1 MAGVWNHA
9 KSVCPERWR
18 APSQINRPCEPGF
31 AQAYASCL
39 RCGSWRSDLERRAG
53 LCRRGRQ
60 RWPERGEEADVRG
73 RMTESCGDS
82 LLSRVVKKSLNAETQ
97 SAQRKIER
105 KKGKKRQDKSLTPEG
120 VSYMAIAW
128 RRRGRS
134 RPAFAGGKLS
144 SRRES
149 QANRHQRLR

>member
-1 MAGVWNHA
+1 MGEVWNRA
-9 KSVCPERWR
+9 TSVCPERWR
-18 APSQINRPCEPGF
+18 APSQINRPCGPGF

-39 RCGSWRSDLERRAG
+39 RCGSWRSGLERRGG

-60 RWPERGEEADVRG
+60 QWQEYGEEVGARD
-73 RMTESCGDS
+73 RMLKSCRDS
-82 LLSRVVKKSLNAETQ
+82 LLSRVAKKSLNAETQ

-105 KKGKKRQDKSLTPEG
+105 KKEKKRQDKSLTPEG

-128 RRRGRS
+128 RRCGRS

-144 SRRES
+144 SCRES

>member
-18 APSQINRPCEPGF
+18 APSQINRPCEPEF

-39 RCGSWRSDLERRAG
+39 RCGSWRSDLERRGG

-60 RWPERGEEADVRG
+60 RWQECGEEAGVQD
-73 RMTESCGDS
+73 RMLKSCRDS
-82 LLSRVVKKSLNAETQ
+82 LPSRVAKKSLNAETQ

-105 KKGKKRQDKSLTPEG
+105 KKEKKRQDKS
-120 VSYMAIAW
+120 
-128 RRRGRS
+128 
-134 RPAFAGGKLS
+134 
-144 SRRES
+144 
-149 QANRHQRLR
+149 